1 MPSACAVSLPHP
13 IFNVHTLTLYHPGH
27 HTPITMASHECG
39 ETHEGAASGGEDMT
53 SVQQLPG
60 SHGITAGGQ
69 AALSGPRKRRVS
81 YFYQGDVGHYY
92 YGPGHPMKP
101 HRLKLTHHLL
111 LSYDLYKHLTVY
123 VGVCAAQFRSSR
135 FELLPHLPHSAHTW
149 QRRRR

>member
-1 MPSACAVSLPHP
+1 MQP
-13 IFNVHTLTLYHPGH
+13 ISNRPQVNVLVEC
-27 HTPITMASHECG
+27 IATMACHDCG
-39 ETHEGAASGGEDMT
+39 AEQITAASGGEAAA
-53 SVQQLPG
+53 VEQLPA
-60 SHGITAGGQ
+60 SHGLTSGGQ

-123 VGVCAAQFRSSR
+123 VRAAGSNSAARVLSSNLPCFRSA
-135 FELLPHLPHSAHTW
+135 PTW
-149 QRRRR
+149 QLQKK